1 VRERWQYWNQSG
13 VNAKLGEQTLV
24 LNHRKLWKR
33 ICGLLL
39 HSPTYRFTVM
49 NPESV
54 HLFEKENGE
63 NPEKKKKKKKKKR
76 IMECGPT
83 S

>member
-1 VRERWQYWNQSG
+1 

-24 LNHRKLWKR
+24 LNHRKLWKT

-39 HSPTYRFTVM
+39 HSSTYSFKVM
-49 NPESV
+49 HPGSV
-54 HLFEKENGE
+54 HLFEKEDAE
-63 NPEKKKKKKKKKR
+63 NPEKKKKKMM
-76 IMECGPT
+76 MECGPT

>member
-1 VRERWQYWNQSG
+1 

-39 HSPTYRFTVM
+39 HSSTYSFTVTH
-49 NPESV
+49 PGSV
-54 HLFEKENGE
+54 HLFEKEDAE
-63 NPEKKKKKKKKKR
+63 NPEKKKMM
-76 IMECGPT
+76 MECGPT